1 MIITRRRKEEEKLLS
16 EEIMTKR
23 KIQDSNSD
31 SFTLLR
37 MKRTIEQN
45 KQDEKARFSLFYF
58 LWAFQKI
65 SRITYS

>member
-45 KQDEKARFSLFYF
+45 KQDEKTRFSLFYF

>member
-1 MIITRRRKEEEKLLS
+1 MTITRRRKEEEKLLS

-45 KQDEKARFSLFYF
+45 KQDEKTRFSLFYF